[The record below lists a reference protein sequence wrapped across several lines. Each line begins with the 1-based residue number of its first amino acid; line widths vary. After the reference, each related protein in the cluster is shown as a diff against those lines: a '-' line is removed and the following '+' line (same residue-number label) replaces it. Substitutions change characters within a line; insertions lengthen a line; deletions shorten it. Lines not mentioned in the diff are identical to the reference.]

1 MSNHTTNAATLDIQ
15 INRFGFWCVVICIA
29 TGLLAVA
36 LPLDV
41 PGGYDAT
48 REERLN
54 WLAANR
60 GLFIAG
66 WLNQILAMLTL
77 SGLFLAI
84 AWRVR
89 HESPLAA
96 LLAAGAT
103 AMATMAFVIPKFMAV
118 WTIPLL
124 AQAALSETAGSEM
137 AAMLLQLLNV
147 SIPFS
152 LYTSFDYMGFWLYSL
167 FALLVMVPMVGRDW
181 LSKFAALLLGLFGVG
196 FHVAFA
202 MLIFGVI
209 GAADIEVS
217 FGLSFIPLLLLLLV
231 MLAIFRRAG

>member
-1 MSNHTTNAATLDIQ
+1 MSNLTANDTALDIQ
-15 INRFGFWCVVICIA
+15 INRFGFWCAVICIA
-29 TGLLAVA
+29 TGVLAVA

-41 PGGYDAT
+41 PGGYDAAPD
-48 REERLN
+48 ERLN
-54 WLAANR
+54 WLAAHR
-60 GLFIAG
+60 SSFIAG
-66 WLNQILAMLTL
+66 WINQIVAMLTL

-89 HESPLAA
+89 HKSPLAA

-103 AMATMAFVIPKFMAV
+103 ALATMAFVIPKFMAV

-124 AQAALSETAGSEM
+124 AEATLSGAAGSEM
-137 AAMLLQLLNV
+137 AAMLLPLLNV

-167 FALLVMVPMVGRDW
+167 FALLVMVPMADRDW
-181 LSKFAALLLGLFGVG
+181 PSKLAALSLSLFGIG

-209 GAADIEVS
+209 GASDIEVS
-217 FGLSFIPLLLLLLV
+217 FGLAFIPLLLLVLV
-231 MLAIFRRAG
+231 MVAIFRRVD

>member
-1 MSNHTTNAATLDIQ
+1 MSNLTANDTALDIQ
-15 INRFGFWCVVICIA
+15 MNRLGFWCAVICIA

-48 REERLN
+48 HEERLN
-54 WLAANR
+54 WLAAHR

-66 WLNQILAMLTL
+66 WLNQIVAMLTL

-89 HESPLAA
+89 HKSPLAA

-103 AMATMAFVIPKFMAV
+103 ALATMAFVIPKFMAV

-124 AQAALSETAGSEM
+124 AEATLSGAAGSEM
-137 AAMLLQLLNV
+137 AAMLLPLLNV

-167 FALLVMVPMVGRDW
+167 FALLTMVPMVDRD
-181 LSKFAALLLGLFGVG
+181 LPSKLAALLLGLFGVG
-196 FHVAFA
+196 FHLAFA

-209 GAADIEVS
+209 GASDIEVS
-217 FGLSFIPLLLLLLV
+217 FGLSFIPLLLLVLV
-231 MLAIFRRAG
+231 MVAIFRRVD

>member
-1 MSNHTTNAATLDIQ
+1 MSNLTANDTALDIQ

-137 AAMLLQLLNV
+137 AAMLLPLLNV

-167 FALLVMVPMVGRDW
+167 FALLVMVPMVDRDW

>member
-1 MSNHTTNAATLDIQ
+1 MSNLTANDTALDIQ
-15 INRFGFWCVVICIA
+15 INRFGFWCAVICIA
-29 TGLLAVA
+29 TGVLAVA

-48 REERLN
+48 PDERLN
-54 WLAANR
+54 WLAAHR
-60 GLFIAG
+60 SSFIAG
-66 WLNQILAMLTL
+66 WINQIVAMLTL

-89 HESPLAA
+89 HKSPLAA

-103 AMATMAFVIPKFMAV
+103 ALATMAFVIPKFMAV

-124 AQAALSETAGSEM
+124 AEATLSGAAGSEM
-137 AAMLLQLLNV
+137 AAMLLPLLNV

-167 FALLVMVPMVGRDW
+167 FALLTMVPMADRDW
-181 LSKFAALLLGLFGVG
+181 PSKLAALSLILFGIG

-209 GAADIEVS
+209 GASDIEVS
-217 FGLSFIPLLLLLLV
+217 FGLAFMPLLLLVLV
-231 MLAIFRRAG
+231 MVPIFRRVD

>member
-1 MSNHTTNAATLDIQ
+1 MSNLTANDTALDIQ
-15 INRFGFWCVVICIA
+15 INRFGFWCAVICIA
-29 TGLLAVA
+29 TGVLAVA

-48 REERLN
+48 PDERLN
-54 WLAANR
+54 WLAAHR
-60 GLFIAG
+60 SSFIAG
-66 WLNQILAMLTL
+66 WINQIVAMLTL
-77 SGLFLAI
+77 SGFFLAI

-89 HESPLAA
+89 HKSPLAA

-103 AMATMAFVIPKFMAV
+103 ALATMAFVIPKFMAV

-124 AQAALSETAGSEM
+124 AEATLSGAAGSEM
-137 AAMLLQLLNV
+137 AAMLLPLLNV

-152 LYTSFDYMGFWLYSL
+152 LYTSFDYMGFWLYAL
-167 FALLVMVPMVGRDW
+167 FALLTMVPMVDRDW
-181 LSKFAALLLGLFGVG
+181 PSKFAALSLGLFGIG

-209 GAADIEVS
+209 GAPDIELS
-217 FGLSFIPLLLLLLV
+217 FGLAFIPLLLLVLV
-231 MLAIFRRAG
+231 MVPIFRRVD

>member
-1 MSNHTTNAATLDIQ
+1 MSNLTANDTALDIQ
-15 INRFGFWCVVICIA
+15 INRFGFWCAVICIA
-29 TGLLAVA
+29 TGLLSAA

-41 PGGYDAT
+41 QGGYDA
-48 REERLN
+48 
-54 WLAANR
+54 
-60 GLFIAG
+60 
-66 WLNQILAMLTL
+66 WLNQIVAMLTL

-84 AWRVR
+84 TWRVR
-89 HESPLAA
+89 HKSPLSA

-103 AMATMAFVIPKFMAV
+103 ALATMAFVIPKFMAV

-124 AQAALSETAGSEM
+124 AEATLSGTAGSEM
-137 AAMLLQLLNV
+137 AAMLLPLLNV

-167 FALLVMVPMVGRDW
+167 FALLVMVPMVDRDW
-181 LSKFAALLLGLFGVG
+181 LSKFAALSLGLFGVG

-209 GAADIEVS
+209 GAPDIEVS
-217 FGLSFIPLLLLLLV
+217 FGLTFIPLLLLILV
-231 MLAIFRRAG
+231 MVAIFRRVN

>member
-1 MSNHTTNAATLDIQ
+1 MSNLTANDTALDIQ
-15 INRFGFWCVVICIA
+15 INRFGFWCAVICIA
-29 TGLLAVA
+29 TGVLAVA

-48 REERLN
+48 PDERLN
-54 WLAANR
+54 WLAAHR
-60 GLFIAG
+60 SSFIAG
-66 WLNQILAMLTL
+66 WINQIVAMLTL
-77 SGLFLAI
+77 SGFFLAI

-89 HESPLAA
+89 HKSPLAA

-103 AMATMAFVIPKFMAV
+103 ALATMAFVIPKFMAV

-124 AQAALSETAGSEM
+124 AEATLSGAAGSEM
-137 AAMLLQLLNV
+137 AAMLLPLLNV

-152 LYTSFDYMGFWLYSL
+152 LYTSFDYMGFWLYAL
-167 FALLVMVPMVGRDW
+167 FALLTMVPMVDRDW
-181 LSKFAALLLGLFGVG
+181 PSKFAALSLGLFGIG

-209 GAADIEVS
+209 GAEDIEVS
-217 FGLSFIPLLLLLLV
+217 FGLAFIPLLLLVLV
-231 MLAIFRRAG
+231 MVPIFRRVD

>member
-1 MSNHTTNAATLDIQ
+1 MSNLSADDTALDIQ
-15 INRFGFWCVVICIA
+15 INRLGFWCAVICIA
-29 TGLLAVA
+29 TGLLSAA

-41 PGGYDAT
+41 QGGYDAT
-48 REERLN
+48 PAERLI
-54 WLAANR
+54 WLEAHR

-66 WLNQILAMLTL
+66 WLNQIVAMLTL

-84 AWRVR
+84 TWRVR
-89 HESPLAA
+89 LKSPLAA

-103 AMATMAFVIPKFMAV
+103 ALATMAFVIPKFMAV

-124 AQAALSETAGSEM
+124 AEATLSGTAGSEM
-137 AAMLLQLLNV
+137 AAMLLPLLNV

-167 FALLVMVPMVGRDW
+167 FALLVMVPMVDRDW
-181 LSKFAALLLGLFGVG
+181 LSKFAALSLGLFGVG

-209 GAADIEVS
+209 GAPDIEVS
-217 FGLSFIPLLLLLLV
+217 FGLTFIPLLLLILV
-231 MLAIFRRAG
+231 MVAIFRRVN